1 MSAKPADI
9 SDAIWE
15 AAELLMD
22 EFRSEPD
29 DLVFVARILAADRSR
44 RRMLPTVGGLTQ
56 HQKSALDFIRGF
68 VFEHG
73 FSPSYG
79 EIAQALGLAGK
90 SQVHK
95 TVHELADRGAI
106 ALLPNRA
113 RSIQVVGGGH

>member
-1 MSAKPADI
+1 MPKPADI

-22 EFRSEPD
+22 EFRDEND
-29 DLVFVARILAADRSR
+29 DLVFVARVLAADRER
-44 RRMLPTVGGLTQ
+44 RPLPTVGGLTQ

-79 EIAQALGLAGK
+79 EIAQALGVAGK

-95 TVHELADRGAI
+95 TVHELVERGAI
-106 ALLPNRA
+106 ALLPNRS